1 MTQKQSL
8 KKGEKLLFGI
18 FGAFIIAAVIGYA
31 ILETVRLN
39 TDKPMYVIRTHF
51 DLSADGKKGQQLYNT
66 KGGCSTCHR
75 AMQSGTN
82 MGLSLDG
89 IGSKY
94 SVGWIYDFLRDPENT
109 YRGLYHRQTFDH
121 AIDRGAGYVAN
132 MPDEDLR
139 LIATFLSELRSDRGS
154 SSAPLPPEGR
164 SEFIDKMIGTW
175 APESWKEKFQDVRT
189 KSPEKEGAVEGDST
203 QGEAGGGNETE

>member
-1 MTQKQSL
+1 MAEKQTL
-8 KKGEKLLFGI
+8 KRGEKLLFGV
-18 FGAFIIAAVIGYA
+18 FGAFLIAAVIGYA
-31 ILETVRLN
+31 VLESIRLSS
-39 TDKPMYVIRTHF
+39 DKPMFTIKTHF
-51 DLSADGKKGQQLYNT
+51 DLSAEGKQGQQLYNT

-94 SVGWIYDFLRDPENT
+94 SREWIYDFLRDPEKT
-109 YRGLYHRQTFDH
+109 YRSRYNRQTFDH
-121 AIDRGAGYVAN
+121 AINREAAYVAE
-132 MPDEDLR
+132 MPDKDLQ
-139 LIATFLSELRSDRGS
+139 LIATYLSELRSDRGS

-175 APESWKEKFQDVRT
+175 APESWKKNYQDVRT
-189 KSPEKEGAVEGDST
+189 TSPTEGESAEGAAAPGEPVAGD
-203 QGEAGGGNETE
+203 QGQ

>member
-1 MTQKQSL
+1 MTQKLSL
-8 KKGEKLLFGI
+8 KKGEKILFGI

-31 ILETVRLN
+31 ILEFVRLSS
-39 TDKPMYVIRTHF
+39 DKQMFVVRTHF
-51 DLSADGKKGQQLYNT
+51 NFSEDGKQ
-66 KGGCSTCHR
+66 GGRLFREQGRCTSCHR

-94 SVGWIYDFLRDPENT
+94 SAGWIYDFLHDPENT
-109 YRGLYHRQTFDH
+109 YQVVYQRRTFDH
-121 AIDRGAGYVAN
+121 GIGREAGYVAE
-132 MPDEDLR
+132 MPDEDLK
-139 LIATFLSELRSDRGS
+139 LIATFLSELRSDRGA

-175 APESWKEKFQDVRT
+175 APESWKDKFQDIRT
-189 KSPEKEGAVEGDST
+189 KKPEEGDAVSEDSAN
-203 QGEAGGGNETE
+203 GDMTE

>member
-1 MTQKQSL
+1 
-8 KKGEKLLFGI
+8 
-18 FGAFIIAAVIGYA
+18 
-31 ILETVRLN
+31 
-39 TDKPMYVIRTHF
+39 
-51 DLSADGKKGQQLYNT
+51 
-66 KGGCSTCHR
+66 
-75 AMQSGTN
+75 MQSGTN

-94 SVGWIYDFLRDPENT
+94 SVSWLYDFLRDPEPT
-109 YRGLYHRQTFDH
+109 YKSVHQSQTFDH
-121 AIDRGAGYVAN
+121 AIGREAGYVAT

-139 LIATFLSELRSDRGS
+139 LIAIFLSELRSDRGS

-189 KSPEKEGAVEGDST
+189 KSAEEGGSNEADST
-203 QGEAGGGNETE
+203 QAESSGENQAE

>member
-8 KKGEKLLFGI
+8 KKGEKLLFGV
-18 FGAFIIAAVIGYA
+18 FGAFFIAAVIGYA

-39 TDKPMYVIRTHF
+39 ADKPIFTIKTHF
-51 DLSADGKKGQQLYNT
+51 DLSEDGKKGGQVFRE
-66 KGGCSTCHR
+66 KGRCTSCHR

-94 SVGWIYDFLRDPENT
+94 SIRWIYDFLRDPEKT
-109 YRGLYHRQTFDH
+109 YKSRYDRQTFDH
-121 AIDRGAGYVAN
+121 AIGREAGYVAD
-132 MPDEDLR
+132 MPDEDLQ

-175 APESWKEKFQDVRT
+175 APESWKKEFKDVRT
-189 KSPEKEGAVEGDST
+189 KTPAEGESAAGAAQGDSS
-203 QGEAGGGNETE
+203 AGDKAE